1 VKRAA
6 PLFLILLL
14 GSKAFEETSEPRSL
28 DDFEDLS
35 AWKAAPS
42 DGVRLSIGQT
52 EGYQGRA
59 MRLDFDF
66 QGGGG
71 YAIARKAFAIELT
84 GNYEF
89 SFRLRGEALP
99 NNLEFKLLDP
109 SGENVWWVNRRD
121 FAFPKEWR
129 KVTFKKRH
137 IEFAWGPVR
146 GGELKRVAAIELA
159 VTAGRGGR
167 GWIAID
173 ELTLTELP
181 EAAPSTGTPS
191 ASASSSSPGQG
202 PERAVD
208 GDAKTVWRSGPK
220 REPTWLALD
229 FLERRETGG
238 LILDWEPGRFASRYE
253 VQISEDGKDWTR
265 VQSVAAGNG
274 GRDYLFLPETESRNL
289 RLKLEEGAGDS
300 YGLREVTVQPLAFSA
315 SPNAFFE
322 AVARDAK
329 RGSYPRYFSG
339 EQSYWTVVG
348 VDGNREEALF
358 SEDGALETGKGR
370 FSVEPFL
377 YLDGS
382 LVTWSDVETTQ
393 SLAEG
398 YLPIPSVVWRRG
410 GLTLTV
416 TLFAAGTREASRLYA
431 GYRMKNESA
440 ERKRPRLFLALRPFQ
455 VNPSSQ
461 FLNTAGGV
469 ARITQ
474 LSRDGRGISV
484 NGGERVVTPL
494 GEPGGFGAVSFEGGD
509 ITEYLARGE
518 LPAGASA
525 SDESGWASGALSF
538 GLDLAAGE
546 EKSVWLT
553 MPLQPDAPLTADP
566 ERALAETARGWKEKL
581 GGLTLVLP
589 APVRPLG
596 DTLRSNLAY
605 ILINRDGPAIQP
617 GSRSYERSWI
627 RDGALTS
634 AALLRLGHDR
644 EVREFLEWFAPYQY
658 RNGKVPC
665 CVDSRGA
672 DPVPEHDSHGELIY
686 AIAEYYRFTRD
697 EAFLRKL
704 WPHIEKAV
712 AYLDSLRKERRT
724 AEYRV
729 PGKLRFF
736 GLLPESISHEGY
748 SAKPV
753 HSYWDDFFASKGLE
767 DASSLA
773 AALGKRDLARRFA
786 AIREEFSK
794 DLQASI
800 RRVIAE
806 NRTAYLPASADLA
819 DFDPTSTSIA
829 LSPAGEMTNLPE
841 KELRSTFE
849 RYWEESERRMQG
861 GKDWEAYTPYE
872 IRNVGTFVRLGWKK
886 RAEALLDFFMA
897 DRRPTGWNHWAEVVG
912 REPRK
917 PRFIGDMPHT
927 WVGSDFIRSFLDMLA
942 YVREKDEALV
952 LAAGVPEEWVR
963 SEGGVSVTGLRTEY
977 GTLSYSLAAEG
988 RAARARVSGA
998 GLTVPSGGIVVT
1010 WSGKETVIRK
1020 LPADML
1026 LR

>member
-1 VKRAA
+1 MKRALACCAGLAMLLAGAA
-6 PLFLILLL
+6 PE
-14 GSKAFEETSEPRSL
+14 KAL

-35 AWKAAPS
+35 GWKAAPS
-42 DGVRLSIGQT
+42 DGVRLSIGDT
-52 EGYQGRA
+52 AGPKGRA

-71 YAIARKAFAIELT
+71 YAIARKAFALELPA
-84 GNYEF
+84 NYEF
-89 SFRLRGEALP
+89 SFHLRGEALP
-99 NNLEFKLLDP
+99 NNLEFKLVDP

-129 KVTFKKRH
+129 KITFKKRH
-137 IEFAWGPVR
+137 IQFAWGPVR
-146 GGELKRVAAIELA
+146 GGEIRHVATIELA
-159 VTAGRGGR
+159 VTAGKGGR

-181 EAAPSTGTPS
+181 EAAPSARTPS
-191 ASASSSSPGQG
+191 ATASSSSPGQG
-202 PERAVD
+202 PEQAVD
-208 GDAKTVWRSGPK
+208 GDPKTFWRSGR
-220 REPTWLALD
+220 REGQPAWLALD
-229 FLERRETGG
+229 FLERREYGG

-253 VQISEDGKDWTR
+253 VQISEDGQDWIR
-265 VQSVAAGNG
+265 VHSVAAGNG
-274 GRDYLFLPETESRNL
+274 GRDYLFLPETESRYL
-289 RLKLEEGAGDS
+289 RMRLDEGPGDS
-300 YGLREVTVQPLAFSA
+300 YGLREVTVQPLPFSA
-315 SPNAFFE
+315 SENAFFE
-322 AVARDAK
+322 AVAREAR
-329 RGSYPRYFSG
+329 RGAYPRYFSR

-358 SEDGALETGKGR
+358 SEDGALETGKGG
-370 FSVEPFL
+370 FSIEPFL
-377 YLDGS
+377 HCDGS
-382 LVTWSDVETTQ
+382 LLTWSDVLTTQ

-398 YLPIPSVVWRRG
+398 YLPIPSVVWQHG

-416 TLFAAGTREASRLYA
+416 SVFAAGTAEAPRLYA
-431 GYRMKNESA
+431 SYRVKNGSA

-461 FLNTAGGV
+461 FLNTVGGV
-469 ARITQ
+469 ARIRQ
-474 LSRDGRGISV
+474 LSRDRRGVLV
-484 NGGERVVTPL
+484 NGGERVISPI
-494 GEPGGFGAVSFEGGD
+494 GEPGEFGAVSFEGGD

-518 LPAGASA
+518 LPEGASA

-538 GLDLAAGE
+538 ELELAAGE

-553 MPLQPDAPLTADP
+553 VPLQPDAPLTADP

-581 GGLTLVLP
+581 GGLMLGVP
-589 APVRPLG
+589 APARPLA
-596 DTLRSNLAY
+596 DTLRTNLAY

-644 EVREFLEWFAPYQY
+644 EVREFLEWYAPHQY
-658 RNGKVPC
+658 ANGKVPC
-665 CVDSRGA
+665 CVDGRGA
-672 DPVPEHDSHGELIY
+672 DPVPEHDSHGELVY

-697 EAFLRKL
+697 RAFLENL
-704 WPHIEKAV
+704 WPHVERAV
-712 AYLDSLRKERRT
+712 SYLDALRQERRT
-724 AEYRV
+724 AEYRS

-767 DASSLA
+767 DASFLA
-773 AALGKRDLARRFA
+773 GALGKRDLARRYA
-786 AIREEFSK
+786 AIREEFSR
-794 DLQASI
+794 DLHASI

-806 NRTAYLPASADLA
+806 KRTAYLPASADLA

-829 LSPAGEMTNLPE
+829 LSPAGEMTRLPE

-849 RYWEESERRMQG
+849 RYWEESERRIQG
-861 GKDWEAYTPYE
+861 AKDWEAYTPYE
-872 IRNVGTFVRLGWKK
+872 IRNIGTFVRLGWQK
-886 RAEALLDFFMA
+886 RALALLDFFMA
-897 DRRPTGWNHWAEVVG
+897 DRRPAGWNQWAEVVG
-912 REPRK
+912 REPRV

-952 LAAGVPEEWVR
+952 LAAGVPEGWVR
-963 SEGGVSVTGLRTEY
+963 SEGGVSVKGLRTEY

-988 RAARARVSGA
+988 RGVRLRVSGD
-998 GLTVPSGGIVVT
+998 GLTVPPGGVAIA
-1010 WSGKETVIRK
+1010 WSGKETVLRRV
-1020 LPADML
+1020 PADVV

>member
-1 VKRAA
+1 MKRTLLGGVGLVVLLAGAA
-6 PLFLILLL
+6 PE
-14 GSKAFEETSEPRSL
+14 KAL

-42 DGVRLSIGQT
+42 DGVRLSIGQA

-71 YAIARKAFAIELT
+71 YAIARKAFAIELPD
-84 GNYEF
+84 NYEF
-89 SFRLRGEALP
+89 SFRLRGESLP
-99 NNLEFKLLDP
+99 NNLEFKLVDA

-146 GGELKRVAAIELA
+146 GGELKTVAAIELA
-159 VTAGRGGR
+159 VTAGKGGQ

-181 EAAPSTGTPS
+181 KVTPS
-191 ASASSSSPGQG
+191 ARTPFASASLSSPGQG

-208 GDAKTVWRSGPK
+208 GDATTIWRSGP
-220 REPTWLALD
+220 RQETTWLALD
-229 FLERRETGG
+229 FLEKREYGG

-253 VQISEDGKDWTR
+253 VQISEDGKDWAR
-265 VQSVAAGNG
+265 VRSVAAGNG
-274 GRDYLFLPETESRNL
+274 GRDYLFLPETESRYL
-289 RLKLEEGAGDS
+289 RLELEEGAGDS
-300 YGLREVTVQPLAFSA
+300 YAIREVAIQPLAFSV
-315 SPNAFFE
+315 SPNSFFE

-339 EQSYWTVVG
+339 QQSYWTVVG

-358 SEDGALETGKGR
+358 SEDGALETGKGG
-370 FSVEPFL
+370 FSIEPFL
-377 YLDGS
+377 HCDGS
-382 LVTWSDVETTQ
+382 LVTWSDVETTP

-398 YLPIPSVVWRRG
+398 YLPIPSVVWRSD
-410 GLTLTV
+410 GLTLAV
-416 TLFAAGTREASRLYA
+416 SVFADGTAKASRLYA
-431 GYRMKNESA
+431 GYRVKNGGA
-440 ERKRPRLFLALRPFQ
+440 ERKRLQLFLALRPFQ

-461 FLNTAGGV
+461 FLNTTGGV
-469 ARITQ
+469 ARIRQ
-474 LSRDGRGISV
+474 LSRDSSGVSV
-484 NGGERVVTPL
+484 NGGERVVSPL
-494 GEPGGFGAVSFEGGD
+494 GEPGEFGAVSFEGGD

-518 LPAGASA
+518 LPGGASA
-525 SDESGWASGALSF
+525 ADESGWASGALSF
-538 GLDLAAGE
+538 RLDLAPGE
-546 EKSVWLT
+546 EKSIWLT
-553 MPLQPDAPLTADP
+553 IPLQPDAPPAADP

-589 APVRPLG
+589 ETARPLA

-634 AALLRLGHDR
+634 AALLRLGRER
-644 EVREFLEWFAPYQY
+644 EVREFLEWYAPYQY
-658 RNGKVPC
+658 GNGKVPC

-704 WPHIEKAV
+704 WPHVEKAV
-712 AYLDSLRKERRT
+712 AYLDTLRKARRT
-724 AEYRV
+724 AEYRA

-767 DASSLA
+767 DASFLA
-773 AALGKRDLARRFA
+773 AALGKRDLAERYT
-786 AIREEFSK
+786 AIREEFSE
-794 DLQASI
+794 DLHASI

-806 NRTAYLPASADLA
+806 SRTAYLPASADLA

-829 LSPAGEMTNLPE
+829 LSPGGAMTLLPE

-849 RYWEESERRMQG
+849 RYWEESERRIQG
-861 GKDWEAYTPYE
+861 AKDWEVYTPYE

-886 RAEALLDFFMA
+886 RAQALLDFFMA
-897 DRRPTGWNHWAEVVG
+897 DRRPAGWNHWAEVVG
-912 REPRK
+912 REPRA

-942 YVREKDEALV
+942 FVREKDEALV

-963 SEGGVSVTGLRTEY
+963 SEGGVSVKGLRTEY
-977 GTLSYSLAAEG
+977 GTLRYSLAAEG
-988 RAARARVSGA
+988 RGVRLRVSGD
-998 GLTVPSGGIVVT
+998 GLTVPPGGIAVV
-1010 WSGKETVIRK
+1010 WSGEETVLRK
-1020 LPADML
+1020 LPADVV